1 MVAKCVKGDTI
12 PVKLENIHKAKRTT
26 ASVASTVAFVI
37 IDAPKITTSA
47 HAQVVY
53 KGFNT
58 HTSTCNPLTQSKG
71 RHRIIYIYIYQLLK
85 SYSCCAGNPN
95 YYRPL
100 YLGLVIMFS
109 YYKRRQ

>member
-1 MVAKCVKGDTI
+1 MVTNCVKGDPI
-12 PVKLENIHKAKRTT
+12 PDKLQKIHKAKSTT
-26 ASVASTVAFVI
+26 VSVTSTVAFVI

-71 RHRIIYIYIYQLLK
+71 RCRIIISHISITDLLLQL
-85 SYSCCAGNPN
+85 CW
-95 YYRPL
+95 
-100 YLGLVIMFS
+100 
-109 YYKRRQ
+109 

>member
-1 MVAKCVKGDTI
+1 MYVLYCMVANCVKGEPI
-12 PVKLENIHKAKRTT
+12 PVKLQNIHKAKITT

-37 IDAPKITTSA
+37 IDAQKITTSA

-71 RHRIIYIYIYQLLK
+71 RHGIIISHI
-85 SYSCCAGNPN
+85 SITEI
-95 YYRPL
+95 L
-100 YLGLVIMFS
+100 YVLCW
-109 YYKRRQ
+109 

>member
-1 MVAKCVKGDTI
+1 MVTNCVKGDPI
-12 PVKLENIHKAKRTT
+12 PDKLQKIHKAKSTT
-26 ASVASTVAFVI
+26 VSITSTVAFVI

-71 RHRIIYIYIYQLLK
+71 RHRIIYIYIYK
-85 SYSCCAGNPN
+85 YIN
-95 YYRPL
+95 Y
-100 YLGLVIMFS
+100 
-109 YYKRRQ
+109 